1 MHLTPAPTLKSQTSS
16 LDPQIRH
23 SNRTQDQLYS
33 SIMNEFSR
41 NSLFDRL
48 TQNTRRR
55 FLNECFGG
63 LGALWLSNAC
73 CSSAYSHFDSD
84 AKPRSSTAAAGPAE
98 ARIAGKAKR
107 VIFLHMEGAPSQLE
121 LFDYKPELAKWD
133 GRECP
138 QEFLDGKRFAFIQGT
153 PTMLGPQYPFA
164 QHGQS
169 GAWLSDRLPH
179 FAKVVDDVCFIK
191 SMQTDQFNHGP
202 AQLMVYTG
210 QPRIGYPSVGS
221 WVTWGLG
228 SENEDVPG
236 FMVLLSGGRF
246 PRAGNSLWGSAFLP
260 SVYQGVQCRSR
271 GEPILNVANPKGV
284 TRQDRRAMLDT
295 LTQLNQLSNE
305 QFHDPETT
313 TRIAQYEMAYRMQVA
328 VPELMDLSHES
339 QETLDLYGAKL
350 GKESFA
356 NNCLLAR
363 RMVESGVR
371 FVQLFDWGWDSHG
384 AAKDEAINGGF
395 QNKCSDIDQAMTGLI
410 IDLKQRGLLDDT
422 LVVWMGE
429 FGRTSMRENRGGKD
443 VTKSELVGR
452 DHNPDGFT
460 MWMAGGGIKRG
471 VSYGATDPMGYF
483 AAENPVTLRDFHAT
497 LLHVLGLDHQRLT
510 FPFQGLQQK
519 LSGVKPARVI
529 QEILA

>member
-1 MHLTPAPTLKSQTSS
+1 MNATFETSKQAI
-16 LDPQIRH
+16 L
-23 SNRTQDQLYS
+23 NAA
-33 SIMNEFSR
+33 
-41 NSLFDRL
+41 
-48 TQNTRRR
+48 TRRR
-55 FLNECFGG
+55 FMSECFGG
-63 LGALWLSNAC
+63 LGAVWLANA
-73 CSSAYSHFDSD
+73 ATNQVAFADSGD
-84 AKPRSSTAAAGPAE
+84 GAAKKASTSAAGPAH
-98 ARIAGKAKR
+98 ARFPGRAKR
-107 VIFLHMEGAPSQLE
+107 VIFMHMEGAPSQLE

-133 GRECP
+133 GKECP
-138 QEFLDGKRFAFIQGT
+138 KEFLDGKRFAFIQGT
-153 PTMLGPQYPFA
+153 PTMLGPQYPFS

-179 FAKVVDDVCFIK
+179 FSKVVDDVCFVK

-210 QPRIGYPSVGS
+210 QSRIGYPSIGS

-260 SVYQGVQCRSR
+260 SVYQGVPCRSR
-271 GEPILNVANPKGV
+271 GEPILNVANPAGV
-284 TRQDRRAMLDT
+284 SREDRREMLDT
-295 LTQLNQLSNE
+295 LTQLNQFSNDVY
-305 QFHDPETT
+305 HDPETV

-328 VPELMDLSHES
+328 VPELMDLGKET

-395 QNKCSDIDQAMTGLI
+395 QTKCIDIDKAMTGLL
-410 IDLKQRGLLDDT
+410 IDLKQRGLLEDT
-422 LVVWMGE
+422 LVVWTGE

-443 VTKSELVGR
+443 VNKAELVGR

-460 MWMAGGGIKRG
+460 MWLAGGGIKPG
-471 VSYGATDPMGYF
+471 MTYGATDPMGYF
-483 AAENPVTLRDFHAT
+483 VVEDPVQLRDMHAT
-497 LLHVLGLDHQRLT
+497 LLHLLGLDHNRLT
-510 FPFQGLQQK
+510 IPLQGLQQK
-519 LSGVKPARVI
+519 LTGVKPTRIVN
-529 QEILA
+529 EILA